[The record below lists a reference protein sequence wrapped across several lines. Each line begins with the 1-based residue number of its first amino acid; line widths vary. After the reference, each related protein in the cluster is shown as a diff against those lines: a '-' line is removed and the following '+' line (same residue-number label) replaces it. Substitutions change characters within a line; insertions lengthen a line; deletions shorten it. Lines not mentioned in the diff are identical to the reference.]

1 MYINCRSAQSK
12 KAIWRLGD
20 ISSASEAT
28 RRGNVQATFD
38 LSTSE
43 EQRSSPN
50 VVAVQFLCEGST
62 VSGVDF
68 EITSAG
74 YRVSLVKKRI
84 VTGMSLAGSLSE
96 HRHMRTNFEHI
107 YRRYCL

>member
-1 MYINCRSAQSK
+1 MSCHHEVVTYRSAQSK
-12 KAIWRLGD
+12 KATWRLGD
-20 ISSASEAT
+20 ISGTSDAT
-28 RRGNVQATFD
+28 RRGNLQATFD
-38 LSTSE
+38 LSSAE
-43 EQRSSPN
+43 EQKSAN

-84 VTGMSLAGSLSE
+84 VTGLQ
-96 HRHMRTNFEHI
+96 TI
-107 YRRYCL
+107 

>member
-1 MYINCRSAQSK
+1 MRSK
-12 KAIWRLGD
+12 KATWRLGD
-20 ISSASEAT
+20 ISGTSETT
-28 RRGNVQATFD
+28 RQGSLQATFD
-38 LSTSE
+38 LSSTI
-43 EQRSSPN
+43 EQKLAN

-84 VTGMSLAGSLSE
+84 VTGMWPVV
-96 HRHMRTNFEHI
+96 
-107 YRRYCL
+107 CLIMLCVDDVKPV